1 MAKPSR
7 RERPIDMKA
16 TMLTILIALLVVGCS
31 SSFRVIETTDSFEPD
46 SRRLT
51 SSPIKIKSPRRGEE
65 DLSLRLGFYE
75 SVKIPDGLFTMT
87 ITRYGDLWV
96 LPDEIKILVNGNV
109 TSLRPRLPS
118 VQEVEIGRVAE
129 HMTVEVPEKLLR
141 AMISAPRVEFRV
153 LAPASD
159 LRIDRVMRPENQDL
173 LREFYLEV
181 RSGGG

>member
-1 MAKPSR
+1 
-7 RERPIDMKA
+7 MKA
-16 TMLTILIALLVVGCS
+16 TILTILIALLAVGCS
-31 SSFRVIETTDSFEPD
+31 PAFRVIETTDSFEPN

-51 SSPIKIKSPRRGEE
+51 SSPIKIKSPRHGEE
-65 DLSLRLGFYE
+65 DLSLRLGYYQ
-75 SVKIPDGLFTMT
+75 SVKVPGGLFTIT
-87 ITRYGDLWV
+87 ITRYADLWV
-96 LPDEIKILVNGNV
+96 LPDEVKILVDGKV

-129 HMTVEVPEKLLR
+129 HMTVEVPEELLQ

-159 LRIDRVMRPENQDL
+159 LRIDRVMRSENQDL

-181 RSGGG
+181 RGSDG